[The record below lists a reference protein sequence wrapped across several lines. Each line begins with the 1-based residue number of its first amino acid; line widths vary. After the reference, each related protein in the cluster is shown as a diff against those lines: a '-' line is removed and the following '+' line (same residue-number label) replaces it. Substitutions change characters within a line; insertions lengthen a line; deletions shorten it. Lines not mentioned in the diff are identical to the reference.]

1 MASAPNVTNNAAAG
15 QFEIHTE
22 AGNALLKYALNGD
35 TLDLIH
41 TEVPHQFEGRGYGAA
56 LATTALEYARA
67 ERMKVIATCPFVKKF
82 IMRHKEYADLVKHV

>member
-1 MASAPNVTNNAAAG
+1 MAPAPNVTNNAAAS

-22 AGNALLKYALNGD
+22 AGVALLKYALRGD

-41 TEVPHQFEGRGYGAA
+41 TEVPHQYEGRGYGAA
-56 LATTALEYARA
+56 LAKAALDYAR
-67 ERMKVIATCPFVKKF
+67 EKRMNVIATCPFVKKF